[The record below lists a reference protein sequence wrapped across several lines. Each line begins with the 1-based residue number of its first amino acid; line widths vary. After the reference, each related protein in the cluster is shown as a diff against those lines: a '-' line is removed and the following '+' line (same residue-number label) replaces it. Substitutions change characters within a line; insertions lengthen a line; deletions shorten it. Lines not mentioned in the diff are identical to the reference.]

1 MEIKLIKSNF
11 GVSENDTITLAGV
24 SDAGNSGSLVVV
36 SPIKLMTETGYNGY
50 GHELVEHLK
59 EHPELFNA
67 VRKKLSYSTV
77 LNLGYIAYDILYVPD
92 YVVVSLN
99 KEYTLTKPIEE
110 VISDNFLVPFTPNG
124 TADCPE
130 DESAI
135 INPTDLDAVE
145 IPDMNEEQIK
155 AFHDKLAREGC
166 RGRLIQPV
174 PVYTKPDEVELDLHR
189 FIRNLTVC
197 IHNSLKD
204 GDMSFHEG
212 YSLLVANYLYRVQN
226 VSTYDSTLDFEVYN
240 DNYTVKVDIGDLTA
254 VKVTVVN
261 NLDRS
266 NTTVLTTSEKL
277 LNWIPL
283 SI

>member
-24 SDAGNSGSLVVV
+24 SDAGNSGSLAVV

-77 LNLGYIAYDILYVPD
+77 LHLSYIAYDILYVPD
-92 YVVVSLN
+92 YS
-99 KEYTLTKPIEE
+99 
-110 VISDNFLVPFTPNG
+110 
-124 TADCPE
+124 
-130 DESAI
+130 
-135 INPTDLDAVE
+135 VE
-145 IPDMNEEQIK
+145 IPDLNEEQIK
-155 AFHDKLAREGC
+155 AFHDKLAREAC

-204 GDMSFHEG
+204 GDMSFHDG
-212 YSLLVANYLYRVQN
+212 YSLLVAKYLYRVQN